1 VRERGISLLAV
12 LRLSLILGRGLRVA
26 GHKLS
31 DTRSQ
36 IGDALAGKLT
46 EAQLVFLMDEVL
58 AITKRAHGEFS
69 CKNCG
74 QRQRQPCEIPDAKAV
89 TGALVDLANQAW
101 GRPSEDKAE
110 VEGVTLVRKIVYNG
124 SE

>member
-1 VRERGISLLAV
+1 V
-12 LRLSLILGRGLRVA
+12 
-26 GHKLS
+26 S

-46 EAQLVFLMDEVL
+46 PEQLLFLMDEVL
-58 AITKRAHGEFS
+58 AIKKRAWGEFN

-74 QRQRQPCEIPDAKAV
+74 QLQKQTCDIPDAKAV
-89 TGALVDLANQAW
+89 TSSLTDLLNQAW

-110 VEGVTLVRKIVYNG
+110 VEGIVFTRKVIYNG
-124 SE
+124 AEG